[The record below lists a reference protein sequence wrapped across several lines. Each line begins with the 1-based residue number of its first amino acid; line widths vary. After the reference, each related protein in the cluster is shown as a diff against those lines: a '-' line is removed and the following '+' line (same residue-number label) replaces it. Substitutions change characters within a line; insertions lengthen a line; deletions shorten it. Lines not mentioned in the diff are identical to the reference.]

1 MANSSMLQVR
11 TDPADR
17 EKAAAILDS
26 LGTNLSAVVNMLLKQ
41 IILTE
46 SIPFEIKL
54 NHPAYTIEQSIDET
68 KATMS
73 MENMMLTDEEVQM
86 LTDYSNGKVSGDELR
101 RRIYDSIT
109 DEDRGIKSEAV
120 YE

>member
-41 IILTE
+41 IIITE
-46 SIPFEIKL
+46 SIPFEVKL
-54 NHPAYTIEQSIDET
+54 SHPAYTIDQSIEET
-68 KATMS
+68 KATLA
-73 MENMMLTDEEVQM
+73 MEGMNLTDEEVQM
-86 LTDYSNGKVSGDELR
+86 LKDYSSGKVTGDELR
-101 RRIYDSIT
+101 RQIYASVT
-109 DEDRGIKSEAV
+109 DADRGIQAEAI
-120 YE
+120 